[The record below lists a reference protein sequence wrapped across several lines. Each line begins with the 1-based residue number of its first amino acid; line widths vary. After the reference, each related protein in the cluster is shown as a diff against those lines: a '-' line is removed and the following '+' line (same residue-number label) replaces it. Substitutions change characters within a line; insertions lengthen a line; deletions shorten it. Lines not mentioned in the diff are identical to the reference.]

1 MIKSF
6 PFCLAI
12 NLSRTCREAGPG
24 NDESIP
30 SISLETRTD
39 AAIGYSNKPLP
50 PDRPSAG
57 FTTRRAI
64 SSMAVEP
71 SNTSDE
77 SLAPYPQQPTRP
89 EMRPAAEVFG
99 FLLEKR
105 RSSGPMPT
113 SAVLPVTRGVNLPVN
128 HTRTA
133 PASAMNSEESPS
145 PVEQLA
151 VTAAASRASRI
162 PRSRRSLPLPD
173 DFTTLNFETQLLTTS
188 STEPASTPNPT
199 YDNYDIL
206 RSATNT
212 TERAHVATS
221 HLTSASERD
230 VTSAPAPKRSAH
242 RRSASCGP
250 TVLIPNN
257 RSALPDT
264 TGAAR
269 PKGLKSDDSKENTNS
284 VSTAKKVALCT
295 SSPSSFDAE
304 ASHTHLPRF
313 FWETEVPP
321 PSHPF
326 S

>member
-24 NDESIP
+24 NDESMP

-64 SSMAVEP
+64 SSMTVEP

-133 PASAMNSEESPS
+133 PASDMNSEQSPS
-145 PVEQLA
+145 VGQPT

-162 PRSRRSLPLPD
+162 PRSRHSLPLPD
-173 DFTTLNFETQLLTTS
+173 DLTMLNSETQLLTTS
-188 STEPASTPNPT
+188 STVPASTLIST
-199 YDNYDIL
+199 YNNYDIL
-206 RSATNT
+206 RSATHT

-230 VTSAPAPKRSAH
+230 VTSALASKRSAH

-250 TVLIPNN
+250 SVLIPNN

-264 TGAAR
+264 TGATR
-269 PKGLKSDDSKENTNS
+269 PKGLKSDDSKENTNPI
-284 VSTAKKVALCT
+284 STAKKVALCT
-295 SSPSSFDAE
+295 SSPSSFGAE
-304 ASHTHLPRF
+304 
-313 FWETEVPP
+313 V
-321 PSHPF
+321 
-326 S
+326 